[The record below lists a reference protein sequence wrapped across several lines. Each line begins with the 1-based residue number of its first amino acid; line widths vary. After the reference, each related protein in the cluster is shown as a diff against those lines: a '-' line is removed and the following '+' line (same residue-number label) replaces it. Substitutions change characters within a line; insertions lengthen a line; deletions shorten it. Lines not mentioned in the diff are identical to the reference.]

1 MNLSAVLQVIKVI
14 NLSIA
19 GAAIIVWVIALAGNS
34 HLLTSAY
41 FFTVLALVGVIVI
54 NFLKKENLR
63 NKAAADL
70 LGKMPHM
77 TEQEYRDAEAEKAAE
92 AEVEPVTNFKDHKF
106 NIQSDDLP
114 LLKLIISDHPVNSD
128 LSYSHYAYDKS
139 TASVSLSIDMND
151 VGAEALVDEVGQLIL
166 LRKKE
171 AAAREAKVLADFR
184 SKVNPGYLS
193 QN

>member
-41 FFTVLALVGVIVI
+41 FFTVLALAGVIVI

-77 TEQEYRDAEAEKAAE
+77 TEQEYRAAEAQKAAE
-92 AEVEPVTNFKDHKF
+92 PEF
-106 NIQSDDLP
+106 NMKNHRFSIQADDLP
-114 LLKLIISDHPVNSD
+114 LLKLIISDHPVNSN
-128 LSYSHYAYDKS
+128 LSYSHYVHDKVTAYVDL
-139 TASVSLSIDMND
+139 SVDMND
-151 VGAEALVDEVGQLIL
+151 VGAEALVDEVGQLID

-171 AAAREAKVLADFR
+171 AAAEKAKMLADFR

-193 QN
+193 YN